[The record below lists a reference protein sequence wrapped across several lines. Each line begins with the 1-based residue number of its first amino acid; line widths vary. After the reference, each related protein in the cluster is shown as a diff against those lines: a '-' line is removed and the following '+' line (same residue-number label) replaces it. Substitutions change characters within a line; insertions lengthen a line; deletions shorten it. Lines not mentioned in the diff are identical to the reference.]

1 MIGITRTGMPGRSE
15 IDGGAGD
22 DLLTGGEGADLVL
35 DLPSNASLARAGGRL
50 SGLDRSDFLL

>member
-1 MIGITRTGMPGRSE
+1 MIGITRTGMPVRSE

-22 DLLTGGEGADLVL
+22 DLLIGGEGPDLVL
-35 DLPSNASLARAGGRL
+35 DRPSDSSLARAGGQL